1 MRCQWFC
8 AARAITIDISWRRTG
23 IQRNRA
29 NGASAR
35 CNRRSLP
42 AVPAPNRPKSN
53 QDEARDSQEVSPSLP
68 CISVEESRISV
79 EESRISVEES
89 RISVEESRI
98 SVEESRISVEESCDD
113 GNEFEFDEGDMQQ
126 AIVGSYTGM
135 VQSNREDVR
144 ITLEQ
149 TGASSVR
156 SGLRGVAWHTTRAP
170 SAPTLRLLTTAL
182 QFSQIYEC

>member
-68 CISVEESRISV
+68 C
-79 EESRISVEES
+79 ISVEES